1 MDGEIGSKHGDE
13 TGISEVDMI
22 SMPFYTKADP
32 FFPSADWD
40 HVVSAMVSSNGLS
53 SSHCISLVTDN
64 QEMSSSF
71 AHYESGSG
79 SGYLDISTSLRP
91 YRNMPE
97 CNQTAHCLG
106 SDKKGESEG
115 RLMRTGEEVHEGH
128 QVSEDGVLGASPCR
142 KRLQLE
148 TKMVPSLQW
157 NKKAVEESRKDDQIE
172 DQRQKKTESE
182 RNMVEDSG
190 AKKPTNKKNSG
201 SREPPKENYILV
213 RARRGR
219 ATSCHSLAERV
230 RREKISKRMSLL
242 QELVPGCNKIT
253 GKTVMLDEIINYV
266 QSLQQQVE
274 FLSMKLATVNPELN
288 IDIDRILAKD
298 ILGSRDRNRS
308 MFRLNAVM
316 NPLPPFGII
325 QGTIPNL
332 LTTNP
337 QLDPAPQTEPEA
349 EIQSLYRIGFVS
361 NS

>member
-71 AHYESGSG
+71 AHYE
-79 SGYLDISTSLRP
+79 
-91 YRNMPE
+91 
-97 CNQTAHCLG
+97 

-337 QLDPAPQTEPEA
+337 QLDPAPQVKV
-349 EIQSLYRIGFVS
+349 IMGRVS
-361 NS
+361 EFFGIFQNRCHILGADSGQISRFSDYQINLRFQ